1 MNDKRLKV
9 SEIEEFL
16 EKHVEAVLSSRRTAK
31 EPAELLF
38 LMNKDEQDFAF
49 KWIEIM
55 ASTNGEMAYQFAS
68 YVSQVLPVLG
78 KEAVEEWAIQSLDIY
93 DRVGLLPAI
102 QQLKNIDH
110 FSQIWKERESG
121 VYLQDKIRIL
131 EAFVQGL
138 SGRSLKI
145 EGAGE
150 TYTDSQ
156 CIYLP
161 VLINQFQDIESNF
174 TLYKAIVAHQW
185 AQTRFGTWSI
195 SLTKELAHYKSL
207 EKAFKIFH
215 VLETIRLDACL
226 ARELPGLSREILRL
240 LDKTSVDPFP
250 ETWKEWI
257 GVLESPD
264 ASVKTSIHIISK
276 VINDPIPKSRCYQ
289 GEIFPD
295 RVEVVKALRVAREK
309 EEIQVALAQLM
320 NQYKPSDVHSV
331 EHREL
336 LDIPFK
342 LNKVTDE
349 KAMDGFRYELFLDG
363 QPIAPPEDVQ
373 QVMTSIIQDLSEIP
387 EDYLV
392 PAGEGRY
399 AISEED
405 DQKKDTK
412 EVKMGNQEKSF
423 LYNEWDY
430 KRQHFKKDWCVLR
443 ELEMHP
449 WHSEFVNNTLKKY
462 KGLIKNLRKTFEA
475 LRGEDKVLKRQ
486 YQGDDVDIDA
496 LVESYADT
504 KSGLEMSEKLFIQLN
519 RVERNIAV
527 LLMVDMSGSTK
538 GWINTAEREALVLLC
553 ETLESLGD
561 RYSIYGF
568 SGMTRKRCDIF
579 KIKTFDEPYNKTIE
593 ARISGIEPQDY
604 TRMGVAIRHLT
615 YVLNQ
620 IDARTRLLITL
631 SDGKPDDYDGY
642 RGKYGI
648 EDTRHAL
655 IEAKQQGIHPFCITI
670 DREAN
675 DYIGHMYGAVNY
687 AVVDDVRKLPLK
699 VSDIYRKLTS

>member
-1 MNDKRLKV
+1 MNHKRLEV
-9 SEIEEFL
+9 SDIEEFL
-16 EKHVEAVLSSRRTAK
+16 EKYVESVLSSRRTAR

-38 LMNKDEQDFAF
+38 LMNRDEQAFAF
-49 KWIEIM
+49 EWIEIM
-55 ASTNGEMAYQFAS
+55 ASTNGEMAYQFAN

-78 KEAVEEWAIQSLDIY
+78 KEAVEEWAIQALDIY

-102 QQLKNIDH
+102 SQLKNIDD
-110 FSQIWKERESG
+110 FSQNWKERKSG
-121 VYLQDKIRIL
+121 VHLHDKIRIL
-131 EAFVQGL
+131 EAFIQGL

-145 EGAGE
+145 EGAEE
-150 TYTDSQ
+150 TYTDSE

-161 VLINQFQDIESNF
+161 VLINLFHDAESNF
-174 TLYKAIVAHQW
+174 SLYKGIAAHQW

-195 SLTKELAHYKSL
+195 SLIEEFAHYKSPQ
-207 EKAFKIFH
+207 KAFQIFH
-215 VLETIRLDACL
+215 SLETIRLDACI
-226 ARELPGLSREILRL
+226 ARELPGLYREILRL
-240 LDKTSVDPFP
+240 LDKISVDPIP
-250 ETWKEWI
+250 EVWKQWI
-257 GVLESPD
+257 NMLESPK
-264 ASVKTSIHIISK
+264 ASVETSIDLIPK

-295 RVEVVKALRVAREK
+295 RVEAVKALRVAREK
-309 EEIQVALAQLM
+309 EEIQMALAQLM
-320 NQYKPSDVHSV
+320 NQHKPNEIHSV
-331 EHREL
+331 EQRKL
-336 LDIPFK
+336 LNRPFK
-342 LNKVTDE
+342 LNKIPDE
-349 KAMDGFRYELFLDG
+349 KIMEGFRYELYLDG
-363 QPIAPPEDVQ
+363 QPIAPPNDIQ
-373 QVMTSIIQDLSEIP
+373 QLMTSIIQDLSEIP

-399 AISEED
+399 AVSKED
-405 DQKKDTK
+405 DQKKDSK
-412 EVKMGNQEKSF
+412 EVQLGDQEKSF

-430 KRQHFKKDWCVLR
+430 RRQHFKKDWCVLR

-449 WHSEFVNNTLKKY
+449 WQSGFVKNTLSKY

-475 LRGEDKVLKRQ
+475 LRGEDKLLKRQ

-496 LVESYADT
+496 LVEAYADT
-504 KSGLEMSEKLFIQLN
+504 KSGLEMSEKVFIQLN
-519 RVERNIAV
+519 RVDRNIAV
-527 LLMVDMSGSTK
+527 LFMVDMSGSTK

-553 ETLESLGD
+553 ETLETLGD

-568 SGMTRKRCDIF
+568 SGMTRKRCDIY
-579 KIKTFDEPYNKTIE
+579 KIKSFDEPYNETIQ

-604 TRMGVAIRHLT
+604 TRMGVAIRHLSH
-615 YVLNQ
+615 VLNQ
-620 IDARTRLLITL
+620 IDARTKLLITL
-631 SDGKPDDYDGY
+631 SDGKPDDYDSY

-670 DREAN
+670 DQEAN

-699 VSDIYRKLTS
+699 VSDIYGKLTR

>member
-1 MNDKRLKV
+1 MNDKRLSV

-16 EKHVEAVLSSRRTAK
+16 EKHVEAVLSSRRTAR
-31 EPAELLF
+31 EPAELLT
-38 LMNKDEQDFAF
+38 LLNADEQVFVF
-49 KWIEIM
+49 GWIEIM
-55 ASTNGEMAYQFAS
+55 SATNAEMAYQFAS
-68 YVSQVLPVLG
+68 YVSQVLPILG
-78 KEAVEEWAIQSLDIY
+78 KKAVEVWAIQSLDIY

-102 QQLKNIDH
+102 GQLKNIDQ
-110 FSQIWKERESG
+110 FNQSWRERESG
-121 VYLQDKIRIL
+121 VQLNDKIRIL

-145 EGAGE
+145 EGAEE
-150 TYTDSQ
+150 TYTDSE

-161 VLINQFQDIESNF
+161 VLINQFHDTKSNF
-174 TLYKAIVAHQW
+174 SLYKGIVAHQW
-185 AQTRFGTWSI
+185 AQTRFATWSVSI
-195 SLTKELAHYKSL
+195 TNEFAHFKNP
-207 EKAFKIFH
+207 EKAYQLFH
-215 VLETIRLDACL
+215 VLETIRLDACI
-226 ARELPGLSREILRL
+226 ARELPGLHREILGL
-240 LDKTSVDPFP
+240 PHETSIDPFP
-250 ETWKEWI
+250 ETWKQWI
-257 GVLESPD
+257 DELESPD
-264 ASVKTSIHIISK
+264 ARVKTSIDLVPK
-276 VINDPIPKSRCYQ
+276 LINDPVPKSRCYQ

-295 RVEVVKALRVAREK
+295 RVEVVKALRMAREK
-309 EEIQVALAQLM
+309 EEMQITLAQLM
-320 NQYKPSDVHSV
+320 NQHKPDEIHSAEQV
-331 EHREL
+331 KSL
-336 LDIPFK
+336 KTPFSLK
-342 LNKVTDE
+342 NVTDE
-349 KAMDGFRYELFLDG
+349 KDMDGFRYELFLDG
-363 QPIAPPEDVQ
+363 QLISPPDNVNQ
-373 QVMTSIIQDLSEIP
+373 LMTSIIQDLGEIP

-399 AISEED
+399 LVSDKD
-405 DQKKDTK
+405 DQEKDTRQ
-412 EVKMGNQEKSF
+412 VQLGDQLKSF

-449 WHSEFVNNTLKKY
+449 WQSDFVKNTLKKY

-475 LRGEDKVLKRQ
+475 LRGEDKLLKRQ
-486 YQGDDVDIDA
+486 YHGDDVDIDA
-496 LVESYADT
+496 LVEAYADT
-504 KSGLEMSEKLFIQLN
+504 KSGLEMSERVFIQLN

-553 ETLESLGD
+553 ETLETLGD

-579 KIKTFDEPYNKTIE
+579 KIKSFDEPYNETIQ

-615 YVLNQ
+615 CILNQ
-620 IDARTRLLITL
+620 VDARTKLLITL

-642 RGKYGI
+642 RGLYGI

-675 DYIGHMYGAVNY
+675 DYIRHMYGAVNY
-687 AVVDDVRKLPLK
+687 TVVDDVRKLPLK